1 MLEAYK
7 NFWLG
12 YLDFY
17 GRTKRSDY
25 WWVVLINGVIG
36 TLIFLL
42 MDFLGETKAA
52 GFTLT
57 AFILFIAATA
67 LPTISMQIRRLR
79 DANFNVAWIVLK
91 ATPLLVVL
99 QNNFNIKRVKLVNLV
114 TLFFSYKIKLP
125 KRLKRVKLIV
135 A

>member
-36 TLIFLL
+36 SLIFLL
-42 MDFLGETKAA
+42 IDLLGEAKAA
-52 GFTLT
+52 GYTLT
-57 AFILFIAATA
+57 VFILFIAVTA
-67 LPTISMQIRRLR
+67 LPTIAIQIRRLR

-91 ATPLLVVL
+91 GTPLLVVL
-99 QNNFNIKRVKLVNLV
+99 WVMYAFPTRNSK
-114 TLFFSYKIKLP
+114 
-125 KRLKRVKLIV
+125 
-135 A
+135 

>member
-7 NFWLG
+7 NFWLD

-17 GRTKRSDY
+17 GRTKRLDY
-25 WWVVLINGVIG
+25 WRVVLINGVIG
-36 TLIFLL
+36 SLVFLL
-42 MDFLGETKAA
+42 MYLLGQTKGA

-57 AFILFIAATA
+57 DFILFIAATE

-99 QNNFNIKRVKLVNLV
+99 WVMYAFPIRDSK
-114 TLFFSYKIKLP
+114 
-125 KRLKRVKLIV
+125 
-135 A
+135 

>member
-42 MDFLGETKAA
+42 MNLLGQTKAA

-57 AFILFIAATA
+57 AFILFITATA
-67 LPTISMQIRRLR
+67 LPTISIQIRRLR
-79 DANFNVAWIVLK
+79 DASNMF
-91 ATPLLVVL
+91 TPL
-99 QNNFNIKRVKLVNLV
+99 NNMLPVYYIKKIGARCENLDF
-114 TLFFSYKIKLP
+114 LSFIH
-125 KRLKRVKLIV
+125 I
-135 A
+135 

>member
-25 WWVVLINGVIG
+25 WWVVLING
-36 TLIFLL
+36 
-42 MDFLGETKAA
+42 
-52 GFTLT
+52 FTLT
-57 AFILFIAATA
+57 AFILFITATA
-67 LPTISMQIRRLR
+67 LPTISIQIRRLR

-99 QNNFNIKRVKLVNLV
+99 WVMYAFPTRDSK
-114 TLFFSYKIKLP
+114 
-125 KRLKRVKLIV
+125 
-135 A
+135 

>member
-1 MLEAYK
+1 M
-7 NFWLG
+7 
-12 YLDFY
+12 
-17 GRTKRSDY
+17 
-25 WWVVLINGVIG
+25 INGVIG

-57 AFILFIAATA
+57 AFIFIYSSNGA
-67 LPTISMQIRRLR
+67 PTISIQIRRLR

-99 QNNFNIKRVKLVNLV
+99 WVMYAFPTRNSK
-114 TLFFSYKIKLP
+114 
-125 KRLKRVKLIV
+125 
-135 A
+135 

>member
-12 YLDFY
+12 YIDFY

-25 WWVVLINGVIG
+25 WWV
-36 TLIFLL
+36 
-42 MDFLGETKAA
+42 
-52 GFTLT
+52 
-57 AFILFIAATA
+57 
-67 LPTISMQIRRLR
+67 PTISMQIRRLR

-99 QNNFNIKRVKLVNLV
+99 WVMYAFPTRDSK
-114 TLFFSYKIKLP
+114 
-125 KRLKRVKLIV
+125 
-135 A
+135 

>member
-7 NFWLG
+7 NFWLD

-17 GRTKRSDY
+17 GRTKRLDY
-25 WWVVLINGVIG
+25 WRVVLINGVIG
-36 TLIFLL
+36 SLVFLL
-42 MDFLGETKAA
+42 MYLLGQTKAA

-57 AFILFIAATA
+57 DFILFIATTA

-91 ATPLLVVL
+91 ATPL
-99 QNNFNIKRVKLVNLV
+99 
-114 TLFFSYKIKLP
+114 T
-125 KRLKRVKLIV
+125 V
-135 A
+135 ALWVMYA

>member
-25 WWVVLINGVIG
+25 WWVVLINGVIA

-42 MDFLGETKAA
+42 MDLLGETKAA
-52 GFTLT
+52 GF
-57 AFILFIAATA
+57 AI
-67 LPTISMQIRRLR
+67 QIRRLR
-79 DANFNVAWIVLK
+79 DADFNVAWIVLK
-91 ATPLLVVL
+91 ATPL
-99 QNNFNIKRVKLVNLV
+99 
-114 TLFFSYKIKLP
+114 T
-125 KRLKRVKLIV
+125 V
-135 A
+135 ALWVMYAFPTRNSK

>member
-36 TLIFLL
+36 SLVFLL
-42 MDFLGETKAA
+42 MYLLGQIKAA

-57 AFILFIAATA
+57 DFILFIEATG
-67 LPTISMQIRRLR
+67 LPTISMQIRGLR

-99 QNNFNIKRVKLVNLV
+99 WVMYAFPTRDSK
-114 TLFFSYKIKLP
+114 
-125 KRLKRVKLIV
+125 
-135 A
+135 

>member
-17 GRTKRSDY
+17 GRTKRPDY
-25 WWVVLINGVIG
+25 WWVVLINGIIG
-36 TLIFLL
+36 SLIFLL
-42 MDFLGETKAA
+42 MDLLGETRAA

-67 LPTISMQIRRLR
+67 LPTISIQIRRLR

-91 ATPLLVVL
+91 ATPL
-99 QNNFNIKRVKLVNLV
+99 
-114 TLFFSYKIKLP
+114 T
-125 KRLKRVKLIV
+125 V
-135 A
+135 ALWVMYAFPTSDSK

>member
-7 NFWLG
+7 NFWSG
-12 YLDFY
+12 YIDFY

-99 QNNFNIKRVKLVNLV
+99 WVMYAFPTRDSK
-114 TLFFSYKIKLP
+114 
-125 KRLKRVKLIV
+125 
-135 A
+135 

>member
-12 YLDFY
+12 YIDFY

-57 AFILFIAATA
+57 A
-67 LPTISMQIRRLR
+67 PTISMQIRRLR

-99 QNNFNIKRVKLVNLV
+99 WVMYAFPTRNSK
-114 TLFFSYKIKLP
+114 
-125 KRLKRVKLIV
+125 
-135 A
+135 

>member
-7 NFWLG
+7 NFWLD

-17 GRTKRSDY
+17 GRTKRLDY
-25 WWVVLINGVIG
+25 WRVVLINGVIG
-36 TLIFLL
+36 SLVFLL
-42 MDFLGETKAA
+42 MYLLGQIKAA

-57 AFILFIAATA
+57 DFILFIATTA

-91 ATPLLVVL
+91 ATPL
-99 QNNFNIKRVKLVNLV
+99 
-114 TLFFSYKIKLP
+114 T
-125 KRLKRVKLIV
+125 V
-135 A
+135 ALWVMYA

>member
-42 MDFLGETKAA
+42 MDLLGETRAF
-52 GFTLT
+52 GFV
-57 AFILFIAATA
+57 FIAATA

-99 QNNFNIKRVKLVNLV
+99 WVMYAFPTRNSK
-114 TLFFSYKIKLP
+114 
-125 KRLKRVKLIV
+125 
-135 A
+135 

>member
-1 MLEAYK
+1 MFTPLNSMLPVYYIKEIGARCE
-7 NFWLG
+7 
-12 YLDFY
+12 YLDY
-17 GRTKRSDY
+17 
-25 WWVVLINGVIG
+25 
-36 TLIFLL
+36 LIFLL

-99 QNNFNIKRVKLVNLV
+99 WVMYAFPTRDSK
-114 TLFFSYKIKLP
+114 
-125 KRLKRVKLIV
+125 
-135 A
+135 

>member
-25 WWVVLINGVIG
+25 WWVVLINTVIFC
-36 TLIFLL
+36 LIILL
-42 MDFLGETKAA
+42 VSLQGETRAA

-57 AFILFIAATA
+57 AFILFVAATA
-67 LPTISMQIRRLR
+67 LPTIAIQIRRLR
-79 DANFNVAWIVLK
+79 DANFNVAWIVLTG
-91 ATPLLVVL
+91 TPLLVVL
-99 QNNFNIKRVKLVNLV
+99 WVMYAFPTRNSK
-114 TLFFSYKIKLP
+114 
-125 KRLKRVKLIV
+125 
-135 A
+135 

>member
-25 WWVVLINGVIG
+25 WWVVLINGIIG
-36 TLIFLL
+36 SLIFLL

-57 AFILFIAATA
+57 AFILFIAATVPSPPS
-67 LPTISMQIRRLR
+67 PTGKSTHSESGRAFLKPRFIASATWLAGRLSLKESGAIIIFILISLSI
-79 DANFNVAWIVLK
+79 
-91 ATPLLVVL
+91 
-99 QNNFNIKRVKLVNLV
+99 
-114 TLFFSYKIKLP
+114 
-125 KRLKRVKLIV
+125 
-135 A
+135 

>member
-42 MDFLGETKAA
+42 MNLLGQTKAA

-57 AFILFIAATA
+57 AFILFITATA
-67 LPTISMQIRRLR
+67 LPTISIQIRRLR

-91 ATPLLVVL
+91 GTPLLVVL
-99 QNNFNIKRVKLVNLV
+99 WVMYAFPTRNSK
-114 TLFFSYKIKLP
+114 
-125 KRLKRVKLIV
+125 
-135 A
+135 

>member
-12 YLDFY
+12 YIDFY

-25 WWVVLINGVIG
+25 WWVVL
-36 TLIFLL
+36 
-42 MDFLGETKAA
+42 
-52 GFTLT
+52 
-57 AFILFIAATA
+57 
-67 LPTISMQIRRLR
+67 ISMQIRRLR

-99 QNNFNIKRVKLVNLV
+99 WVMYAFPTRDSK
-114 TLFFSYKIKLP
+114 
-125 KRLKRVKLIV
+125 
-135 A
+135 

>member
-12 YLDFY
+12 YIDFY

-91 ATPLLVVL
+91 ATS
-99 QNNFNIKRVKLVNLV
+99 FNGSSLGNV
-114 TLFFSYKIKLP
+114 
-125 KRLKRVKLIV
+125 RLK
-135 A
+135 

>member
-12 YLDFY
+12 YIDFY

-36 TLIFLL
+36 TLIF
-42 MDFLGETKAA
+42 
-52 GFTLT
+52 LT

-99 QNNFNIKRVKLVNLV
+99 WVMYAFPTRDSK
-114 TLFFSYKIKLP
+114 
-125 KRLKRVKLIV
+125 
-135 A
+135 

>member
-25 WWVVLINGVIG
+25 WWVVLINTVIFC
-36 TLIFLL
+36 LIILL
-42 MDFLGETKAA
+42 VSLQGETRAA

-57 AFILFIAATA
+57 AFILFVAATA
-67 LPTISMQIRRLR
+67 LPTIAIQIRRLR

-91 ATPLLVVL
+91 GTPLLVVL
-99 QNNFNIKRVKLVNLV
+99 WVMYAFPTRDSK
-114 TLFFSYKIKLP
+114 
-125 KRLKRVKLIV
+125 
-135 A
+135 

>member
-25 WWVVLINGVIG
+25 WWVVLINMVIFCSVILLTFYLG
-36 TLIFLL
+36 QTRAFGFVLI
-42 MDFLGETKAA
+42 
-52 GFTLT
+52 

-99 QNNFNIKRVKLVNLV
+99 WVMYAFPTRNSK
-114 TLFFSYKIKLP
+114 
-125 KRLKRVKLIV
+125 
-135 A
+135 

>member
-7 NFWLG
+7 NFWLD

-17 GRTKRSDY
+17 GRTKRLDY
-25 WWVVLINGVIG
+25 W
-36 TLIFLL
+36 
-42 MDFLGETKAA
+42 LGQTKAA

-57 AFILFIAATA
+57 DFILFIAATA

-91 ATPLLVVL
+91 ATPL
-99 QNNFNIKRVKLVNLV
+99 
-114 TLFFSYKIKLP
+114 T
-125 KRLKRVKLIV
+125 V
-135 A
+135 ALWVMYA

>member
-57 AFILFIAATA
+57 A

-99 QNNFNIKRVKLVNLV
+99 WVMYAFPTRNSK
-114 TLFFSYKIKLP
+114 
-125 KRLKRVKLIV
+125 
-135 A
+135 